1 MASVY
6 LLHGD
11 AETALGS
18 LAGTLFDALAAGASK
33 SGPVDRYDPAQLS
46 FRTAACVDHLAAE
59 RQAGENL
66 TQTLLRRI
74 LPASGAFPAVET
86 IIWAGAKG
94 NAEYVESGAYSR
106 DPAGSFPYLP
116 RHYSLW
122 LRQTLGYAGDGI
134 ELMEVGAA
142 CASSTLAI
150 ALGADLIASGRS
162 GSVLVVAADI
172 VSRFTLI
179 GFNSLLALAPVVC
192 RPFDVERNGLLLGD
206 GAACLLLAGDE
217 YVEKAQLRPLARLS
231 GWGAANDATHISA
244 PARDAS
250 GLIAAITA
258 ALKKAKVAPD
268 GIGAFCTHGTG
279 TVYNDAME
287 LTATEAIFGD
297 RLFPLFSIKGA
308 LGHTLGAAGA
318 IEALV
323 CARALAEAVVP
334 PTAGLRQPE
343 ARAVGRVSCERQ
355 TLVRKRILTS
365 NSGFGGINAALIL
378 ENA

>member
-1 MASVY
+1 MANVY
-6 LLHGD
+6 LLYGD

-18 LAGTLFDALAAGASK
+18 LGGTLCDALSAGASK
-33 SGPVDRYDPAQLS
+33 SGPIDRYDSSQLS
-46 FRTAACVDHLAAE
+46 FRTAACVDRLFAE
-59 RQAGENL
+59 RREGENL
-66 TQTLLRRI
+66 TQALLRRI
-74 LPASGAFPAVET
+74 LPVFAGFPAVDT

-94 NAEYVESGAYSR
+94 NAEFIEQEACSPGTAS
-106 DPAGSFPYLP
+106 SWPYLP

-122 LRQTLGYAGDGI
+122 LRQALGYPDHGI

-172 VSRFTLI
+172 VSRFTLT
-179 GFNSLLALAPVVC
+179 GFNSLLALSNSVC
-192 RPFDVERNGLLLGD
+192 RPFDIDRNGLLLGD
-206 GAACLLLAGDE
+206 GAVCLLLAGAG
-217 YVEKAQLRPLARLS
+217 YVKEAGLAPMARLS

-244 PARDAS
+244 PARDGS

-258 ALKKAKVAPD
+258 AMNKAKVLPAA
-268 GIGAFCTHGTG
+268 IGAFCTHGTG
-279 TVYNDAME
+279 TMYNDAME
-287 LTATEAIFGD
+287 LTATDAIFGN

-308 LGHTLGAAGA
+308 LGHTLGAAGG
-318 IEALV
+318 IEVLV
-323 CARALAEAVVP
+323 CARALADAVVP
-334 PTAGLRQPE
+334 PTAGLRHAE
-343 ARAVGRVSCERQ
+343 TRAQGRVSCDRQ
-355 TLVRKRILTS
+355 ALATKRILTS